1 MYFPG
6 DRVPLKKNVRDPADW
21 RERGFSADACS
32 ILRKNPAEKET
43 MAERIQEL
51 NRKSNGDHSL
61 FHQLLSAGNRD
72 LDCPVKYIEDFDLA
86 VHMCLIIV
94 VIGYF
99 YKQIAIPVLI
109 DHPVIPSCRFSKSA
123 FF

>member
-1 MYFPG
+1 MVKDDHDSG
-6 DRVPLKKNVRDPADW
+6 RMIRRA
-21 RERGFSADACS
+21 GFMHN
-32 ILRKNPAEKET
+32 I
-43 MAERIQEL
+43 
-51 NRKSNGDHSL
+51 RKSNGDHSL